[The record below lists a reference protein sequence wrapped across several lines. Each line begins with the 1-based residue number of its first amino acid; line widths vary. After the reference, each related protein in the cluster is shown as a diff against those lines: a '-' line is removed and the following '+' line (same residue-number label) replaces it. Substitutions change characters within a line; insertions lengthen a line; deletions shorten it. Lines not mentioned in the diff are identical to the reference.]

1 MTDFNKLAKEIVQNI
16 GGKEN
21 IVSLTHCATRLRFKL
36 KDNAQADKTVISQLD
51 GVINVVESGGQFQVI
66 IGNEVPTAF
75 KAIQNLT
82 GIIGQAIDMVE
93 KDDLK
98 VRGKL
103 VDRVVDI
110 VTGIFV
116 PILPVLIGGGMIRAL
131 LMLGTSFF
139 GLSAE
144 SGVYIVFN
152 EIYSAVYSFLPIY
165 LAYTS
170 AQKFKANPFL
180 SVAVAVAMVS
190 ATIQTAVQSD
200 AGLTLVGFKL
210 LFPTQGYGSSVIPI
224 IVTIY
229 CMAKLEHVCDKYI
242 HAVVKNILTPLLTLM
257 ITIPLM
263 FLVIG
268 PITDYLQSFLGHAYT
283 WLYNLSPILSGIILG
298 GLWQV
303 LVVFGLHW
311 GIVPLGQINLS
322 LYGRNTINAIT
333 GPSNWAQSGA
343 AFGVALKSRNPKIKQ
358 TAFSA
363 GVTAFFSITEP
374 AVYGV
379 NLKYKK
385 PFYIA
390 VIMTA
395 LSGGIAGYANSAA
408 LAGGP
413 VGVLSFPLFI
423 GEGFIGFVIA
433 MFVSLIG
440 TAILTYLF
448 GYDKSNDE
456 Q

>member
-1 MTDFNKLAKEIVQNI
+1 MADFNKLAKEIVQNI

-36 KDNAQADKTVISQLD
+36 RDNTQADKTVISQLD

-66 IGNEVPTAF
+66 IGNEVPAAF

-82 GIIGQAIDMVE
+82 GITGQAIDVVE

-103 VDRVVDI
+103 VDRVVDV

-131 LMLGTSFF
+131 LMLGTTFF
-139 GLSAE
+139 GQSTE
-144 SGVYIVFN
+144 SGIYIVFN
-152 EIYSAVYSFLPIY
+152 EIYNAAYSFLPIY

-200 AGLTLVGFKL
+200 AGLTLFGFKL
-210 LFPTQGYGSSVIPI
+210 LFPAQGYGSSVIPI

-229 CMAKLEHVCDKYI
+229 CMSKLEHVCDKYI

-257 ITIPLM
+257 ITVPLM

-268 PITDYLQSFLGHAYT
+268 PITDYLQSFLGNAYT

-343 AFGVALKSRNPKIKQ
+343 AFGVALKSKNPKIKQ

-363 GVTAFFSITEP
+363 GITAFFSITEP

-390 VIMTA
+390 VIMAA

-456 Q
+456 E